1 MSTPAS
7 TPTTPGDHPEI
18 TTAAT
23 PTAAAPATRNASL
36 PGRRFC
42 ARLSRDP
49 ADRQRRDHPAVRLLE
64 GNPTRRVLDGL
75 PILRLLDGHPASR
88 NRSRSA

>member
-18 TTAAT
+18 TTATT

-36 PGRRFC
+36 PGRPIGGR
-42 ARLSRDP
+42 RSRDLTG
-49 ADRQRRDHPAVRLLE
+49 RQFAV
-64 GNPTRRVLDGL
+64 PSPYTFAV
-75 PILRLLDGHPASR
+75 P
-88 NRSRSA
+88 